1 MSIGHSVPRVDAYD
15 KVQGRAKYTDDLLPR
30 DHLVAKVLHSAIAN
44 GKVKAIQTKKALE
57 LPGVVKIVTCFD
69 VPQHPYPTPGHPWS
83 TEEGH
88 QDVSDRLM
96 LNARVRQWGDDIAA
110 VVAEDEITAA
120 QAVHLLEVEYEE
132 YPPLLSVAQA
142 TAQGATMLH
151 EGCPQNILKRSAGTS
166 PDFAEKSAEEG
177 LRQISGSFHTQ
188 QVQQC
193 HLEPPVSYAYMEQG
207 RVVVVSSTQIPH
219 IVRRVIGQALGLPWG
234 MIRVIKPYIGGGFGN
249 KQEVLYE
256 PLNAFLTTQVGG
268 RCVKLEISREET
280 FSSTRSRHAMDFE
293 LTSWLKPDGALR
305 ARRFRGLSNQGGYAS
320 HGHAIIANSAS
331 VFRQLYP
338 YAALDSEALTVYTN
352 RGTAGAMRG
361 YGVPQAIF
369 ALESHMD
376 DIALELGIDPL
387 KLRLKNI
394 MRLGYVDAP
403 TGVACLSN
411 GLAECLE
418 RGRRYIGWEEK
429 RARYAQAQSGETRRG
444 IGMAVFTYKSNVWS
458 VSLETAAARLV
469 LNQDGSVQLQLGAT
483 EIGQGAD
490 TVFCQMAAEALSV
503 PIGDVHIVSTQDTD
517 VAPFDTGAYASR
529 QTYVTGQA
537 VKQTALLLKERVLEF
552 AALEVGRAVEELDL
566 RERMIVEKSSGEAL
580 VSLAD
585 IALEAFYSLQHS
597 CHLTA
602 ESTYHCQHNTFSFG
616 ACFAELEV
624 DLPLGKV
631 KILNII
637 NVHDSGRLINP
648 ALAAAQVHGG
658 MSMALGY
665 ALSEQMLYDSAG
677 RLLNG
682 NLLDYKLP
690 TALDTPDLAAD
701 FVETFDAS
709 GPFGNKAL
717 GEPPAVVPAAAI
729 RNALL
734 QATGIP
740 LNTLPMNPQ
749 ALVKRFKEAKLI

>member
-1 MSIGHSVPRVDAYD
+1 
-15 KVQGRAKYTDDLLPR
+15 
-30 DHLVAKVLHSAIAN
+30 
-44 GKVKAIQTKKALE
+44 
-57 LPGVVKIVTCFD
+57 
-69 VPQHPYPTPGHPWS
+69 
-83 TEEGH
+83 
-88 QDVSDRLM
+88 
-96 LNARVRQWGDDIAA
+96 
-110 VVAEDEITAA
+110 
-120 QAVHLLEVEYEE
+120 
-132 YPPLLSVAQA
+132 
-142 TAQGATMLH
+142 
-151 EGCPQNILKRSAGTS
+151 
-166 PDFAEKSAEEG
+166 
-177 LRQISGSFHTQ
+177 
-188 QVQQC
+188 
-193 HLEPPVSYAYMEQG
+193 
-207 RVVVVSSTQIPH
+207 
-219 IVRRVIGQALGLPWG
+219 
-234 MIRVIKPYIGGGFGN
+234 
-249 KQEVLYE
+249 
-256 PLNAFLTTQVGG
+256 
-268 RCVKLEISREET
+268 
-280 FSSTRSRHAMDFE
+280 
-293 LTSWLKPDGALR
+293 
-305 ARRFRGLSNQGGYAS
+305 
-320 HGHAIIANSAS
+320 
-331 VFRQLYP
+331 
-338 YAALDSEALTVYTN
+338 
-352 RGTAGAMRG
+352 MRG
-361 YGVPQAIF
+361 YGVPQVVF
-369 ALESHMD
+369 ALESQMD
-376 DIALELGIDPL
+376 DIALTLGMDPIE
-387 KLRLKNI
+387 LRLRNI
-394 MRLGYVDAP
+394 MRQGFVDEP
-403 TGVACLSN
+403 TKIACLSN

-418 RGRRYIGWEEK
+418 RGRKHIGWDEK
-429 RARYAQAQSGETRRG
+429 RARYAQEQSGEIRRG
-444 IGMAVFTYKSNVWS
+444 IGMAVFSYKSNVWS
-458 VSLETAAARLV
+458 VSLETASARFIM
-469 LNQDGSVQLQLGAT
+469 NQDGSVQLQLGAT

-490 TVFCQMAAEALSV
+490 TVFCQMASEVLGLPLS
-503 PIGDVHIVSTQDTD
+503 DVHIISTQDTD

-537 VKQTALLLKERVLEF
+537 VKQTALLLKKRVLDF
-552 AALEVGRAVEELDL
+552 AASELNRPAEELDL
-566 RERMIVEKSSGEAL
+566 CEGQIVEKNSGLTL

-585 IALEAFYSLQHS
+585 IALEAFYSLEHS
-597 CHLTA
+597 RHLTA